1 MIDFEQLKRLYSLGK
16 DLTMSDVQVILK
28 SSKTQTFATD
38 EFLITEGQ
46 TRKEVFWVRKGLVRG
61 FRVNDKWEEITTMLR
76 WENQPVVS
84 PNVILFDQPSQQYFQ
99 ALEPTEVLR
108 FDYDKIQ
115 SIIDGNPKLEANRTF
130 ILRNILKEALQRI
143 DSFVLQSPEE
153 RYLDFIRTKP
163 DIMNR
168 VPNKY
173 IANVLG
179 ITPVSLS
186 RIRKRIAADKK

>member
-28 SSKTQTFATD
+28 SSKTQTFATG

-99 ALEPTEVLR
+99 ALEPTEVFR

>member
-1 MIDFEQLKRLYSLGK
+1 MIDFKKLKRIYNLGSN
-16 DLTMSDVQVILK
+16 LTISDVQVILK
-28 SSKTQTFATD
+28 SSKAQSFATG

-46 TRKEVFWVRKGLVRG
+46 KRKEVFWVRKGLVRG
-61 FRVNDKWEEITTMLR
+61 FRVNDKGEEITTMLR

-84 PNVILFDQPSQQYFQ
+84 PSLILFNQPSQQYFQ

-108 FDYDKIQ
+108 FDYDRLQ
-115 SIIDGNPKLEANRTF
+115 AIINDNPTLEANRKY
-130 ILRNILKEALQRI
+130 ILQHILKEALQRI

-153 RYLDFIRTKP
+153 RYLDFIGTKP
-163 DIMNR
+163 DILNR

-186 RIRKRIAADKK
+186 RIRKRIASNKK